1 MRKRYLFLIP
11 IIAMAIMTG
20 GAYAEEQTAEPA
32 PTQPSSAGGIAS
44 SAYVRQIVSSL
55 GVPAISEA
63 LTTHTSNV
71 ENPHAVT
78 AAQVGLGNVKDVDN
92 TNADNLLSGA
102 VNIARLPVGSTE
114 GTVAAGT
121 DTRFDSVS
129 ITEPAGNPPDGRVY
143 VWFN

>member
-11 IIAMAIMTG
+11 IITTAIMTSS
-20 GAYAEEQTAEPA
+20 AYADETDVATEP
-32 PTQPSSAGGIAS
+32 SAKGGIAS

-63 LTTHTSNV
+63 LAAHTGNT

-92 TNADNLLSGA
+92 TNADNLVSGT
-102 VNIARLPVGSTE
+102 VNIARLPVGATE
-114 GTVAAGT
+114 GTVAAGA
-121 DTRFDSVS
+121 DTRFDTVS
-129 ITEPAGNPPDGRVY
+129 MTEPAGNPPDGRAY